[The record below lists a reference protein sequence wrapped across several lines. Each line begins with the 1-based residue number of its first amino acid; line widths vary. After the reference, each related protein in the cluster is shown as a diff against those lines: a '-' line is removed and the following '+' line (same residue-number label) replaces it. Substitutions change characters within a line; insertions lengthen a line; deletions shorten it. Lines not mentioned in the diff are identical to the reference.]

1 MTGFFIRMF
10 VKDYV
15 DTASVQ
21 GRERYGKFAGIV
33 GIASNLFLFLLK
45 ILIGALSGSIAIT
58 ADAVNNLSDSASS
71 LITLLGFKLSGKPAD
86 AQHPYGHAR
95 MEYVT
100 GLIVSFFILFIGF
113 ELFRSS
119 VGKILRPQD
128 TEFKLVT
135 ILALTVS
142 ILLKFWQCL
151 FYRKIARLINSTTL
165 AATAM
170 DSRNDTLATTAVL
183 AAIIISRIS
192 GYNLDGHMGAAVAL
206 FILVSGV
213 NLVNE
218 TISPLLGMAPTNELV
233 ERIYKKILSYENI
246 IGLHDLAVHSYG
258 PDRYFAS
265 VHCEVSAD
273 QDIMVSHDLI
283 DDIERDF
290 LENDG
295 IHLVIHLDPIVTDD
309 ERTNELK
316 AVVEELVREISP
328 DLSIHD
334 FRVVWGVSHA
344 NLIFDIAVP
353 CSIQWSDTELVEL
366 VTERIQRINSTYYP
380 VIMVD
385 HNYVPAPDSAV
396 LEKV

>member
-1 MTGFFIRMF
+1 MTDFLIRMF
-10 VKDYV
+10 VKDHE
-15 DTASVQ
+15 DTASAQ

-33 GIASNLFLFLLK
+33 GTASNLLLFLLK
-45 ILIGALSGSIAIT
+45 MLIGVLSGSIAIT

-71 LITLLGFKLSGKPAD
+71 IITLLGFKLSGKPAD

-95 MEYVT
+95 MEYVV

-119 VGKILRPQD
+119 VGKILRPQVA
-128 TEFKLVT
+128 EFNFVT
-135 ILALTVS
+135 ILALTLS
-142 ILLKFWQCL
+142 ILLKLWQCL
-151 FYRKIARLINSTTL
+151 FYRKIAGLINSTTL
-165 AATAM
+165 ATTAM

-206 FILVSGV
+206 FILVSGI
-213 NLVNE
+213 NLVNK

-233 ERIYKKILSYENI
+233 DGIYKKILSYENI
-246 IGLHDLAVHSYG
+246 LGLHDLAVHSYG
-258 PDRYFAS
+258 PGRYFAS

-273 QDIMVSHDLI
+273 QDVMVSHDLI

-316 AVVEELVREISP
+316 TVVEELVREISP

-334 FRVVWGVSHA
+334 FRVVWGVSHS
-344 NLIFDIAVP
+344 NLIFDIVAP
-353 CSIQWSDTELVEL
+353 YGIKWSDTELVEL
-366 VTERIQRINSTYYP
+366 VTKKIQRINPAYYP

-385 HNYVPAPDSAV
+385 HNYVPVSDFAELGEV
-396 LEKV
+396 